1 MQRVVIPRA
10 GEVEV
15 RQADAPH
22 PAADEAL
29 VRVQAVG
36 ICGSDI
42 HTYHGRHPFVS
53 YPVYPGH
60 ELVGTVEA
68 VGEGVDLA
76 LVGMRVALEPSLPCG
91 RCARCA
97 EGRYNIC
104 ENLRV
109 LGFQARGGMSERF
122 AVRAD
127 RLHPL
132 PDAMPVEA
140 GALVEPMAVA
150 VHAARLPG
158 ALASLS
164 AGVLGGGAIGLLT
177 GVAARAYGAARVM
190 LADPLE
196 ERRAVA
202 RTLGLQAAPELEAGS
217 CDVVFECVGNE
228 GALRAAVEACVKG
241 GTIVVAGVYGEDV
254 RVQAGLVQDREL
266 RLLGS
271 LMYVS
276 SDVRDAIRLLAE
288 GRVDASALVTHRFPL
303 ARAAEAFEVAA
314 GRGKALKVLLVPE
327 SEAPPAA

>member
-1 MQRVVIPRA
+1 VQRVVIRRA
-10 GEVEV
+10 GEVEIAEAETP
-15 RQADAPH
+15 RA
-22 PAADEAL
+22 AADEAL
-29 VRVQAVG
+29 VRVEAVG

-42 HTYHGRHPFVS
+42 HTFHGEHPFVT
-53 YPVYPGH
+53 YPVWPGH
-60 ELVGTVEA
+60 ELVGRVEA

-91 RCARCA
+91 HCPRCR

-104 ENLRV
+104 DNLEV
-109 LGFQARGGMSERF
+109 LGFQAPGGMAARF

-132 PDAMPVEA
+132 PDSMSVEA

-158 ALASLS
+158 SLAAASV
-164 AGVLGGGAIGLLT
+164 GVVGGGAIGLLT
-177 GVAARAYGAARVM
+177 GLAATAYGAARVV

-196 ERRAVA
+196 ERRRVA
-202 RTLGLQAAPELEAGS
+202 EALGLQALPALEAGS

-228 GALRAAVEACVKG
+228 PALRAAVEACVKG
-241 GTIVVAGVYGEDV
+241 ATVVVAGVYGADA

-266 RLLGS
+266 RLQGS

-288 GRVDASALVTHRFPL
+288 GRVDAGRLVTHRFPL
-303 ARAAEAFEVAA
+303 ERAAEAFEVAA
-314 GRGKALKVLLVPE
+314 ARGKALKVLLVPE
-327 SEAPPAA
+327 EEAPEAA